1 MWLYEQRKLLYLEL
15 VFVFESQ
22 WEIEVGFHLANAF

>member
-15 VFVFESQ
+15 VFLFEYQ
-22 WEIEVGFHLANAF
+22 WEMEVFSFS